1 MPIKVQNDL
10 PAKAALEEENIF
22 VMDEKRAHAQ
32 DIRSLKIALLNLM
45 PLKEQTELDILRSL
59 SNTPLQVDVTFVIP
73 STHKSKNTSLSHLN
87 RFYQTYPEIKDA
99 RFDGLIITGAPLE
112 NLEFEEVDFWDEMCE
127 IIDWSKANVTSTIYL
142 CWAAQ
147 AGLFYN
153 YGIKKHL
160 LDKKLFGVFKHKV
173 IDRKVPLLRGFDDEF
188 MMPHS
193 RHTEIDVE
201 AVKRDSR
208 IKILGKS
215 AKAGIGIAMANSG
228 REIYILGHPEYE
240 RLTLDAE
247 YKRDIAKGLDI
258 DLPKNYYPQD
268 NPANKPILTWRAH
281 ANNIYTNWLNY
292 YVYQITRYNLY
303 GAPTTFHSSN

>member
-215 AKAGIGIAMANSG
+215 AEAGIGIAMANSG

>member
-127 IIDWSKANVTSTIYL
+127 IINWSKANVTSTIYL

-215 AKAGIGIAMANSG
+215 AEAGIGIAMANSG